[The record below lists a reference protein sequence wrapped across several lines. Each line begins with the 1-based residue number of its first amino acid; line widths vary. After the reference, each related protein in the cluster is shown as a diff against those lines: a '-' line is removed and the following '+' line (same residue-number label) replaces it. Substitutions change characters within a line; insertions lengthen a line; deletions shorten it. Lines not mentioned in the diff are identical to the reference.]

1 MIPKLSSDK
10 KALSQFIAQARLV
23 DQLRKEFIEL
33 MDDVNLLNLEL
44 DPEYNVNYSAMNAF
58 EDLYCRNE
66 SKSSPKDDSE
76 ASTSSSVTD
85 NGASVCTH
93 SALRQTKSPL
103 TEILATA
110 KVLASGRNGKDK
122 VLRCL
127 LDPGSQKH
135 YVTLKCCKNLGL
147 PVHSS
152 PVTSI
157 NGLGG
162 TTITQPIRGTVN
174 LTFRSRYDPKSQY
187 TIEALVL
194 DEITPDLPTC
204 HIDQSSSDLFDNLH
218 LADDSWA
225 IPGEIDVLLGVKL
238 FTKLLMSD
246 KIENQPGL
254 PDALETTLGY
264 IILGDAPA
272 VNASYSAAGYFT
284 SVEVGNLMQKFWEI
298 EDLDGVIHSPA
309 DKQAEDIFKNT
320 VNRLED
326 GRYEVALPFKLEP
339 NNLGNSYKTA
349 ERRFLALERKF
360 LKQPELKPAYD
371 EVIREHIDKKYLSE
385 VPNDKSNDAYHI
397 PHHAIVKS
405 DRTTTKVRIVLDASA
420 QTTSGLSLND
430 ILHAGPSLQADL
442 FCILLN
448 LRLFA
453 IAITSDVRQMYLCID
468 VRGEDRPYQRILYRF
483 SPEETI
489 RVFQYNRVA
498 FGLRSSPFLALR
510 TVKQLV
516 ADEGDKYP
524 LAKEIASRDI
534 YMDDVASSVIDEDQ
548 AVQATKQ
555 LLDLFLKGGF
565 QLAKWSSNSAAVL
578 KEIPKELHLSQS
590 VTFDDDTTLKILGL
604 RWYPGEDVFKF
615 QLLHNDFCFYYTWSD
630 QTKWIEH
637 L

>member
-1 MIPKLSSDK
+1 MLHFDNSKP
-10 KALSQFIAQARLV
+10 AL
-23 DQLRKEFIEL
+23 
-33 MDDVNLLNLEL
+33 N
-44 DPEYNVNYSAMNAF
+44 
-58 EDLYCRNE
+58 RNE
-66 SKSSPKDDSE
+66 SKSSSKDDSE
-76 ASTSSSVTD
+76 ASTSSSVKD
-85 NGASVCTH
+85 NSASVCTH
-93 SALRQTKSPL
+93 SASGQNKSPL

-135 YVTLKCCKNLGL
+135 YVTLKCCKSLGL
-147 PVHSS
+147 HVLSS

-162 TTITQPIRGTVN
+162 TAITQPIRGTVN
-174 LTFRSRYDPKSQY
+174 LTFRSRYDPNRQY

-204 HIDQSSSDLFDNLH
+204 HIDQSTTDLFDNLH

-238 FTKLLMSD
+238 FTKLLMSE
-246 KIENQPGL
+246 KIENKPGF

-272 VNASYSAAGYFT
+272 VNTSYSAAGYFT
-284 SVEVGNLMQKFWEI
+284 SVDVGNLMQKFWEI
-298 EDLDGVIHSPA
+298 EDLDGGMIYNA
-309 DKQAEDIFKNT
+309 DEKKAEDIFNNT
-320 VNRLED
+320 VKRLED

-339 NNLGNSYKTA
+339 SNLGDSYKTA

-360 LKQPELKPAYD
+360 RAVPELKPAYD

-385 VPNDKSNDAYHI
+385 VPNDKSNAAYHI
-397 PHHAIVKS
+397 PHHAIVKN
-405 DRTTTKVRIVLDASA
+405 DRTITKVRVVLDASA

-483 SPEETI
+483 NPEETI
-489 RVFQYNRVA
+489 RIFQYNRVA

-516 ADEGDKYP
+516 DDEGDKYP
-524 LAKEIASRDI
+524 LAKEIASRDV
-534 YMDDVASSVIDEDQ
+534 YMDDVASSVIDEHQ
-548 AVQATKQ
+548 AVQATKE

-565 QLAKWSSNSAAVL
+565 QLAKWSSNSEAVL
-578 KEIPKELHLSQS
+578 KEIPTELHLSKS

-615 QLLHNDFCFYYTWSD
+615 QALRG
-630 QTKWIEH
+630 
-637 L
+637 